1 MRVRTRRAV
10 ALHYFGGSDARIAV
24 EALSRWIKSDTDFR
38 LELESVGYR
47 PRVRTFTPRQME
59 VVRKYLGKWG

>member
-1 MRVRTRRAV
+1 MKARTRRAV

-24 EALSRWIKSDTDFR
+24 EALNRWIKSDTNFR
-38 LELESVGYR
+38 LELENAGYR
-47 PRVRTFTPRQME
+47 PRVQHFTPLQME